1 MAIITK
7 TIGTNSRDYSTMI
20 LWEADLN
27 DDDIYSEMG
36 GDSAIGECYDDS
48 VFDMAGTYLYI
59 DSGWA
64 PGGGSLG
71 SVKLTAPEGE
81 RHDGTAGTG
90 VRIVSTTAN
99 NRVYMRPPV
108 SGENWLIVEWIELN
122 NNGRDTISM
131 NSSTSTAGNVPVLRN
146 CIIHNGMRSLL
157 QAISKDCRALNNL
170 FYAGGAVDNGTVKGV
185 DLDADQA
192 YGGFINNTVFGI
204 NNNTS
209 NAAYGLYIRSDDT
222 DGVLKNNIVMG
233 TASTGGGSPIDIRF
247 PSFSNDID
255 SDYNMTSDSTGDNA
269 GGSNNLIDKTS
280 GDQFVSTTA
289 GSEDL
294 NLKTGSDAVDTGVDL
309 GTTPAGVNI
318 DITGRDRD
326 AEGDTWDMGA
336 YECTDCAVT
345 TTGAAFLMFVD

>member
-1 MAIITK
+1 MATVTK
-7 TIGTNSRDYSTMI
+7 TIGTDSRNYSTML
-20 LWEADLN
+20 LWEADLD
-27 DDDIYSEMG
+27 DDDIYDA
-36 GDSAIGECYDDS
+36 GDDAVGACYNDS

-59 DSGWA
+59 NSGSSV
-64 PGGGSLG
+64 GGGGALG
-71 SVKLTAPEGE
+71 SIKLTAPEGQ

-90 VRIVSTTAN
+90 VRIVSTSAH
-99 NRVYMRPPV
+99 NRLYMRPAT
-108 SGENWLIVEWIELN
+108 STENWLIVEWIELN
-122 NNGRDTISM
+122 NNGRDTISV
-131 NSSTSTAGNVPVLRN
+131 NSSGSTGCVPVIRN

-170 FYAGGAVDNGTVKGV
+170 FYAGGAVDNGTVRGV
-185 DLDADQA
+185 DLDADRA
-192 YGGFINNTVFGI
+192 NGGFINNTVFGI
-204 NNNTS
+204 NNNAS

-233 TASTGGGSPIDIRF
+233 TSSTGGGSPVDIRF
-247 PSFSNDID
+247 PSFSNDIA

-280 GDQFVSTTA
+280 SDQFVSTTA

-294 NLKTGSDAVDTGVDL
+294 HLKAGSDAVDAGVDL

-336 YECTDCAVT
+336 YELVVEAEAV
-345 TTGAAFLMFVD
+345 GASLLMFVD

>member
-1 MAIITK
+1 MATITK

-20 LWEADLN
+20 LWEADFS
-27 DDDIYSEMG
+27 DDDIYSEDG

-48 VFDMAGTYLYI
+48 VFDMAGTYLYL
-59 DSGWA
+59 DGGWR
-64 PGGGSLG
+64 PGGGSLD
-71 SVKLTAPEGE
+71 SVKLTSPEGE

-90 VRIVSTTAN
+90 VRIVSTTAH
-99 NRVYMRPPV
+99 NRVYMRPQV

-122 NNGRDTISM
+122 NNGRDTISV
-131 NSSTSTAGNVPVLRN
+131 NSSTSTLGNVPVLRN

-170 FYAGGAVDNGTVKGV
+170 FYAGGAVDNGTVRGV
-185 DLDADQA
+185 DLDADRA

-204 NNNTS
+204 NNNAS

-233 TASTGGGSPIDIRF
+233 TASTGGGSPVDIRF
-247 PSFSNDID
+247 VSNSSNIA
-255 SDYNMTSDSTGDNA
+255 SDYNITSDASGDNA

-280 GDQFVSTTA
+280 SDQFVSTTA

-294 NLKTGSDAVDTGVDL
+294 HLKAGADAVDAGVDL
-309 GTTPAGVNI
+309 GTTPAGVNV
-318 DITGRDRD
+318 DIAGRDRD

>member
-1 MAIITK
+1 MATITK
-7 TIGTNSRDYSTMI
+7 TIGTNSRNYSTML
-20 LWEADLN
+20 LWEADFS
-27 DDDIYSEMG
+27 DDDIYDEGG
-36 GDSAIGECYDDS
+36 GDHAIGECYDDS
-48 VFDMAGTYLYI
+48 TFNPGTSYLYI
-59 DSGWA
+59 DGGWR

-71 SVKLTAPEGE
+71 SVKLTSPEGE

-90 VRIVSTTAN
+90 VRIVSTSAH

-122 NNGRDTISM
+122 NNGRDTISV

-157 QAISKDCRALNNL
+157 QAVSKDCRALNNL
-170 FYAGGAVDNGTVKGV
+170 FYAGGAVDNGTVRGV
-185 DLDADQA
+185 DLDADRA
-192 YGGFINNTVFGI
+192 YGGFINNTIFGI
-204 NNNTS
+204 NNNAS

-233 TASTGGGSPIDIRF
+233 TSSTGGGSPVDIRF
-247 PSFSNDID
+247 VSNSSNID
-255 SDYNMTSDSTGDNA
+255 SDYNITSDASGDNA

-294 NLKTGSDAVDTGVDL
+294 HLKAGADAVDAGVDL
-309 GTTPAGVNI
+309 GTTPAGVNV

-336 YECTDCAVT
+336 YELVVEAEAV
-345 TTGAAFLMFVD
+345 GASLLMFVD